1 MLIIIWVSK
10 RKTESEGFV
19 MDDWD
24 KFETERPHTESF
36 DGEETTSRQNVYTDR
51 AEAPQR
57 IKKEKNTTPYVTK
70 KFFALMLVVCMVIS
84 AAIGAGAYALAIS
97 NFGGTSVDK
106 SVHTTYY
113 NLAKATGSELSIE
126 EIVAKN
132 ENSVVAIETESVA
145 TDTWLRQYVT
155 QGAGSGVIYSEDGYI
170 ITNNHVIDGASSIQV
185 TLYNGKIGRASCRE
199 RV

>member
-57 IKKEKNTTPYVTK
+57 IKKEKHTTP
-70 KFFALMLVVCMVIS
+70 
-84 AAIGAGAYALAIS
+84 
-97 NFGGTSVDK
+97 
-106 SVHTTYY
+106 
-113 NLAKATGSELSIE
+113 
-126 EIVAKN
+126 
-132 ENSVVAIETESVA
+132 
-145 TDTWLRQYVT
+145 
-155 QGAGSGVIYSEDGYI
+155 
-170 ITNNHVIDGASSIQV
+170 
-185 TLYNGKIGRASCRE
+185 
-199 RV
+199 